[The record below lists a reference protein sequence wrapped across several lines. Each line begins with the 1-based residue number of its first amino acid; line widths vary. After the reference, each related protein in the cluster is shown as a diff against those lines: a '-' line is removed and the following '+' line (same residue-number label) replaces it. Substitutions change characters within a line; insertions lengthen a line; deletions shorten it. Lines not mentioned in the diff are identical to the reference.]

1 MIIKK
6 HTDLSLNSKNIP
18 RHIAI
23 IMDGNGRWAKSKKL
37 PRAIGHKNGVKSVQV
52 ISELCSKLKVEY
64 LTLYTLSLENFSRP
78 QLELKSLMALL
89 SSTIKS
95 EISKMKENNI
105 KFNVIGFRDKLP
117 QKINDQLDF
126 AISET
131 KNNDGLKL
139 NLALAYGARSELIH
153 AISLLIDQLKN
164 DNLKIDDINEEII
177 SQNLFTKN
185 IPDPDLLI
193 RTGGE
198 NRLSNFLLWQSAY
211 TELYFSNKFW
221 PDFNKEDLYEAL
233 HDYERRDRRFGRVN
247 L

>member
-1 MIIKK
+1 
-6 HTDLSLNSKNIP
+6 
-18 RHIAI
+18 
-23 IMDGNGRWAKSKKL
+23 MDGNGRWAKSKKL

-105 KFNVIGFRDKLP
+105 KFNIIGFRDKLP
-117 QKINDQLDF
+117 QKINAQLDF

-153 AISLLIDQLKN
+153 AISLLIDQLTN

-177 SQNLFTKN
+177 SQNLFTKD

>member
-1 MIIKK
+1 MK
-6 HTDLSLNSKNIP
+6 LNNIP
-18 RHIAI
+18 KHIAI

-117 QKINDQLDF
+117 QKINAQLDF

-153 AISLLIDQLKN
+153 AISLLIDQLTN

-177 SQNLFTKN
+177 SQNLFTKD

-233 HDYERRDRRFGRVN
+233 YDYERRDRRFGRVN

>member
-1 MIIKK
+1 MK
-6 HTDLSLNSKNIP
+6 LNNIP
-18 RHIAI
+18 KHIAI

-117 QKINDQLDF
+117 QKINAQLDF

-153 AISLLIDQLKN
+153 AISLLIDQLTN

-177 SQNLFTKN
+177 SQNLFTKD

-233 HDYERRDRRFGRVN
+233 HDYEKRDRRFGRVN

>member
-1 MIIKK
+1 MK
-6 HTDLSLNSKNIP
+6 LNNIP
-18 RHIAI
+18 KHIAI

-221 PDFNKEDLYEAL
+221 PDFDEEDLYKAL
-233 HDYERRDRRFGRVN
+233 YDYQKRERRFGQIN